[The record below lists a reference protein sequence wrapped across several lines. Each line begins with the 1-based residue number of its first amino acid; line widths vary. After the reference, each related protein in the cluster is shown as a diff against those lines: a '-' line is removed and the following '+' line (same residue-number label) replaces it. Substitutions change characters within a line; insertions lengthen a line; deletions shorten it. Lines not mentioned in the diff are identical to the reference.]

1 MKLLEVFDN
10 VSESP
15 FYQDAQRGYETY
27 FGLPQAE
34 AQRDAAQAQAGA
46 MVEVAAQEGKTMRVL
61 AGAGVAVAVAA
72 LLVTVLRK

>member
-1 MKLLEVFDN
+1 MKLLELLDN
-10 VSESP
+10 VSDSP

-46 MVEVAAQEGKTMRVL
+46 MVEVAAQEAKTMRVL